1 MPEEEV
7 GFVRMGKVAEV
18 PEEIREIGVGML
30 GYAFMGKAHTNGYR
44 KMPVFFYPP
53 PAKPRLVAICGRT
66 EKDVAEAAKRFGYE
80 KYYTDWR
87 DLVKD
92 HEIQLV
98 DNALPNNMHAAPSI
112 AAVEA
117 GKNILCE
124 KPLAMDAEQ
133 AREMYKAAEK
143 AGVKHM
149 VGFNYR
155 FVPALTLAKRL
166 IEEGYL
172 GEILQYRAVYL
183 QEWIMDPN
191 FELVWRL
198 RKDIAGSGAL
208 GDLGAHILD
217 QARFL
222 VGDVESVCG
231 MTKTF
236 IEERPLPE
244 DATKKGKVDVD
255 DAFIAMLRFK
265 NGAVGNVEASRF
277 CAGRKNFERIEVH
290 GTEGS
295 IEFNLERLDELNV
308 YSKRDQSDRRGFR
321 NILVTDTV
329 HPYIDRWW
337 PEGHIIGWEHTFVHE
352 IYHLIDCIV
361 NDKSIAPMGATFYD
375 GLKCQEILDAITE
388 SSEKGKWVEIPSQA
402 S

>member
-30 GYAFMGKAHTNGYR
+30 GYAFMGKAHTNGYK

-53 PAKPRLVAICGRT
+53 PAKPKLVAICGRS
-66 EKDVAEAAKRFGYE
+66 EKGVADAARRFGYE

-87 DLVKD
+87 DLIKD
-92 HEIQLV
+92 DEIELV
-98 DNALPNNMHAAPSI
+98 DNGLPNNMHAAPSI
-112 AAVEA
+112 AAAEA
-117 GKNILCE
+117 GKNVLCE
-124 KPLAMDAEQ
+124 KPLAMDTKEA
-133 AREMYKAAEK
+133 AKMYKAAEK

-155 FVPALTLAKRL
+155 FVPALTLARKL
-166 IEEGYL
+166 IKEGYL

-222 VGDVESVCG
+222 VGEVESVCG

-236 IEERPLPE
+236 IEERPLP
-244 DATKKGKVDVD
+244 DDPKKKGKVDVD

-265 NGAVGNVEASRF
+265 NDAIGSVEASRF
-277 CAGRKNFERIEVH
+277 CAGRKNYERIEVH

-308 YSKRDQSDRRGFR
+308 YSKRDQSDRMGFR

-352 IYHLIDCIV
+352 IHHLIDCIV
-361 NDKSIAPMGATFYD
+361 NDKSVAPMGATFYD
-375 GLKCQEILDAITE
+375 GLKCQEILDAITQ
-388 SSEKGKWVEIPSQA
+388 SSEEGKWVEIPS
-402 S
+402 